1 MGEMFNE
8 CQNLTSLN
16 LSSFNTTNVTC
27 MANMFRGC
35 SSLKSLDLSNF
46 NTAKV
51 GFMDNMFD
59 GCISL
64 TTLNISSFNTKEVIH
79 MRSMFRNCKKL
90 TSLDLTN
97 FNTKGTVSF
106 SEMFSHCESLTTI
119 YCNDAW
125 NCSTAKDMFSFCE
138 KLKGAVAYDKN
149 KTDGS
154 MANPDTGY
162 FTRKTPSGISAGMS
176 SNNATVR
183 TIYSVNGKKQKELQ
197 RGVNIVRMIDG
208 TIRKV
213 IK

>member
-1 MGEMFNE
+1 
-8 CQNLTSLN
+8 
-16 LSSFNTTNVTC
+16 
-27 MANMFRGC
+27 MFRGC

-106 SEMFSHCESLTTI
+106 REMFSHCESLTTI

-197 RGVNIVRMIDG
+197 RGVNIVRMSDG